1 MAEPTPLASDADVI
15 AVLGRDLTDSE
26 ELRVEAL
33 LRKASG
39 LFRRE
44 ALQLFTPGESD
55 VRLKVNAG
63 KVYLPQRPIVAIES
77 VVDDD
82 GNAVPWTRRQQWL
95 TVKRGSHAFITV
107 AYTHGAATVPDLV
120 RITVAEVVM
129 QVFELATSARQGVTK
144 SDEAAGP
151 FSRSETYAAWAVGG
165 KASLSPD
172 DKDIARSFRVKVPT
186 AWVSPSASDSV
197 DWLGPDLGL
206 D

>member
-1 MAEPTPLASDADVI
+1 MAEPTPLASDADVV

-26 ELRVEAL
+26 ALRVEAL

-44 ALQLFTPGESD
+44 ARQLFTPGESD

-63 KVYLPQRPIVAIES
+63 KVYLPQRPVVAITS
-77 VVDDD
+77 VTDDD
-82 GNAVPWTRRQQWL
+82 GYAVPYTRRQQWL
-95 TVKRGSHAFITV
+95 AVARGSHAYITV
-107 AYTHGAATVPDLV
+107 AYTHGDDTVPDLV
-120 RITVAEVVM
+120 RLTVAEVVM

-144 SDEAAGP
+144 SDESAGP

-165 KASLSPD
+165 KAALSPD
-172 DKDIARSFRVKVPT
+172 DKEIARSFRVKIPT
-186 AWVSPSASDSV
+186 AWVSPSASD
-197 DWLGPDLGL
+197 DIAWCGPDLGL